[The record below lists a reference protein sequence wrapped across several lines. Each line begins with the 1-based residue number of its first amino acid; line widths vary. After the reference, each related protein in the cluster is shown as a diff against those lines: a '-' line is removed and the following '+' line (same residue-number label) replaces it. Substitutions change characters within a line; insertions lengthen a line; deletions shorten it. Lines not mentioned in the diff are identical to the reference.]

1 MSFKHQLRRVQASV
15 VLREVSYNI
24 PVKNV
29 KKLEEAFLN
38 SLPSRPSFG
47 ICFDNKLFKTGLPQ
61 TSHLGQPKLR
71 TGANAKLITTLK

>member
-38 SLPSRPSFG
+38 SLSSRSSFG
-47 ICFDNKLFKTGLPQ
+47 ITCFDKKLFKNVIFRI
-61 TSHLGQPKLR
+61 K
-71 TGANAKLITTLK
+71 